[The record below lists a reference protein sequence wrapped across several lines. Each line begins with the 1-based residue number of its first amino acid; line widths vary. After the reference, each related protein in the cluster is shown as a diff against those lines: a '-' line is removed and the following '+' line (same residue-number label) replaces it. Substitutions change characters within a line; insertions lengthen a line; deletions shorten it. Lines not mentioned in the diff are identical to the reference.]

1 MAKNKKN
8 IDPRNIKGST
18 KRRLDT
24 LSGNQCAA
32 PACERPCIAKD
43 GKSIISKICH
53 IEAASPNGARYNP
66 NMSNDER
73 RHFDNLILL
82 CDECHTMIDNKENE
96 SEYPVPLLKKWK
108 KDHEAIQLIKL
119 VSNPTLLGAAINAII
134 AADFEGDEANDLI
147 EASSFDIAEKIEY
160 NAVKRNK
167 PLIEEYKVF
176 HAKISAIYSELENQ
190 GSFKK
195 EKLLRKIRN
204 AYLKVKGSYVDDS
217 TTEIEKIR
225 DHADDIIEDIEEK
238 LLKSIESDKQNYA
251 EDLSFGVTMVM
262 VDAFMR
268 CKILEEPQKND

>member
-1 MAKNKKN
+1 MTNNKISKARQYK
-8 IDPRNIKGST
+8 PST
-18 KRRLDT
+18 VRRLDT

-32 PACERPCIAKD
+32 PTCDKPLIAKD

-53 IEAASPNGARYNP
+53 IEAASVEGARYNS
-66 NMSNDER
+66 NMSDDDR

-82 CDECHTMIDNKENE
+82 CDECHTIIDNKENE
-96 SEYPVPLLKKWK
+96 SEYPVTLLKKWK
-108 KDHEAIQLIKL
+108 KDHDAIQITKL
-119 VSNPTLLGAAINAII
+119 ASNPTLLGAAINAII
-134 AADFEGDEANDLI
+134 AADLEGNEENNPTV
-147 EASSFDIAEKIEY
+147 ASSFDIAEKLEY

-204 AYLKVKGSYVDDS
+204 SYLKAKGRYIQDS
-217 TTEIEKIR
+217 VAGMNKVRE
-225 DHADDIIEDIEEK
+225 HADDIIEDIEEE
-238 LLKSIESDKQNYA
+238 LLKSIEGDKHSYA
-251 EDLSFGVTMVM
+251 EDLSFGITMVM

>member
-1 MAKNKKN
+1 MAKKQ
-8 IDPRNIKGST
+8 IDKARQYKPST
-18 KRRLDT
+18 IRRLDT
-24 LSGNQCAA
+24 LSGNQCAE
-32 PACERPCIAKD
+32 PSCERPCIAKD

-53 IEAASPNGARYNP
+53 IEAASPEGARYNP
-66 NMSNDER
+66 NMSDDER

-82 CDECHTMIDNKENE
+82 CDECHTIIDNKENE
-96 SEYPVPLLKKWK
+96 AEYPVPLLKKWK
-108 KDHEAIQLIKL
+108 KDHEAIQLTKL

-134 AADFEGDEANDLI
+134 AADFEGDEANDPI

-204 AYLKVKGSYVDDS
+204 AYLRAKGRYVDDS

-225 DHADDIIEDIEEK
+225 DHADDIIEDIEEE

-251 EDLSFGVTMVM
+251 EDLSFGITMVM